1 MHAKAQGNSRN
12 GQLSLGMAS
21 AREGRV
27 SAPPADLALTR
38 LQPEQAVALLVRA
51 GAHSMSLERLR
62 ADQAAG
68 APANPDGTINLI
80 AYGAWMLQ
88 EQARREGRR
97 EP

>member
-1 MHAKAQGNSRN
+1 MHAKAQGNSRQA
-12 GQLSLGMAS
+12 QLSLGMAS
-21 AREGRV
+21 ARVRRV
-27 SAPPADLALTR
+27 SAPSADLALTR
-38 LQPEQAVALLVRA
+38 LQPEQAVALLARA
-51 GAHSMSLERLR
+51 GARSMSLDRMR

-88 EQARREGRR
+88 ELARREGRR

>member
-1 MHAKAQGNSRN
+1 
-12 GQLSLGMAS
+12 MAS
-21 AREGRV
+21 ARAGRV
-27 SAPPADLALTR
+27 SAPSADLVLTR
-38 LQPEQAVALLVRA
+38 LQPEQVAALLARA
-51 GAHSMSLERLR
+51 GARSISVERLR

-68 APANPDGTINLI
+68 APVNPDGTINLI